1 MIEFLLGVQNE
12 IAQELARV
20 FYFLLSDD
28 VRRGLNLRIEVMCG
42 QTTPPGVS
50 HFLDPRDQRAF
61 ADYEVD
67 AIDVRQSIN

>member
-1 MIEFLLGVQNE
+1 
-12 IAQELARV
+12 
-20 FYFLLSDD
+20 
-28 VRRGLNLRIEVMCG
+28 LNLRIEVMCG

-50 HFLDPRDQRAF
+50 HFLDPREQRAL